1 MSKDNV
7 LELKNTVENEVKDAL
22 TGLIREAANK
32 AIQEAIM
39 VELKEFMDALS
50 DLRLDDGKQQV
61 VRNGYQPE
69 RNVATGVGNVKVK
82 LPKVR
87 DRKGS
92 GIQFHSLLV
101 PPYMRRA
108 KTIDEL
114 LPLLYLQ
121 GISTN
126 HFQEA
131 LAPILGENAKNV
143 SPQVIC
149 RLKEQWRDELK
160 AWQNCSLSD
169 KRYVYWWVDG
179 IYLTARMESQ
189 KTCVLVIIGA
199 TDDGKK
205 ELVAFNDGFRESTDS
220 WLELLRDIKRRGLTI
235 APDLAIGDG
244 AMGFW
249 SAIEKEFP

>member
-1 MSKDNV
+1 MVN
-7 LELKNTVENEVKDAL
+7 
-22 TGLIREAANK
+22 NK
-32 AIQEAIM
+32 LCVM
-39 VELKEFMDALS
+39 VIS
-50 DLRLDDGKQQV
+50 LR
-61 VRNGYQPE
+61 

-179 IYLTARMESQ
+179 IYFNGPYGKPEDLCARDNR
-189 KTCVLVIIGA
+189 C
-199 TDDGKK
+199 D
-205 ELVAFNDGFRESTDS
+205 R
-220 WLELLRDIKRRGLTI
+220 
-235 APDLAIGDG
+235 
-244 AMGFW
+244 
-249 SAIEKEFP
+249 